1 MEKDASYTAE
11 KQYLKL
17 MEDKVINKTLML
29 MSEDWTDEGIV
40 DGYVY
45 NTSGKALADA
55 KVEVYSG
62 VDYTVE
68 EPEIILYTDAKGY
81 FNTDFMITGGYTFVI
96 SKDGYKK
103 QSVYQPVIGYV
114 QSTIKRIKLRRKKFE
129 KKKF

>member
-1 MEKDASYTAE
+1 MF
-11 KQYLKL
+11 
-17 MEDKVINKTLML
+17 IIHP
-29 MSEDWTDEGIV
+29 GRP
-40 DGYVY
+40 
-45 NTSGKALADA
+45 LADA

-114 QSTIKRIKLRRKKFE
+114 QSTIKRIKLRRKNNG
-129 KKKF
+129 